1 MLRQVGATA
10 GDADVPAPGRPSGR
24 GPVRVGGLVPFSTV
38 DWPGRLVAVCFLAG
52 CPWRCPYCQ
61 NAVLRDAS
69 LARTEDEVPFAEVE
83 ALLRDRVGLLDGVVF
98 SGGEPLAQPGLA
110 RAMRRV
116 RDLGFAVGLHTG
128 GALPARLREVLP
140 LVSGVGLDVKAPW
153 DAYER
158 VTGVAGSGDAA
169 RESLQAVLEAGVP
182 MEART
187 TWHPDLLS
195 VADVRAIAL
204 DLHARG
210 VRAWAIQAYRTAG
223 TDGSLRDAT
232 VYPSDVPAGTAELF
246 DAYEFRRA

>member
-1 MLRQVGATA
+1 M
-10 GDADVPAPGRPSGR
+10 
-24 GPVRVGGLVPFSTV
+24 
-38 DWPGRLVAVCFLAG
+38 
-52 CPWRCPYCQ
+52 
-61 NAVLRDAS
+61 
-69 LARTEDEVPFAEVE
+69 
-83 ALLRDRVGLLDGVVF
+83 
-98 SGGEPLAQPGLA
+98 
-110 RAMRRV
+110 
-116 RDLGFAVGLHTG
+116 
-128 GALPARLREVLP
+128 
-140 LVSGVGLDVKAPW
+140 
-153 DAYER
+153 
-158 VTGVAGSGDAA
+158 TGVAGSGDAA

-232 VYPSDVPAGTAELF
+232 VYPSDVPAGVAELF